1 MNNAMIIDIPETVNK
16 VAFYVPVMENGRKVN
31 LPIIVFAAPD
41 DNVGDFIPFV
51 KLPDEGKVFEAEW
64 DEETC
69 SYAHECY
76 FVAWGQKYVVSAMAQ
91 KSPDWDDDENDEW
104 TSLTLHT
111 AE

>member
-1 MNNAMIIDIPETVNK
+1 MINAMIIDVPADVNK
-16 VAFYVPVMENGRKVN
+16 LAFYVPVMKNGRKVN
-31 LPIIVFAAPD
+31 LPIIVFAAPS
-41 DNVGDFIPFV
+41 DNGGDFIPFV
-51 KLPDEGKVFEAEW
+51 KLPDGNIFEAEW

-76 FVAWGQKYVVSAMAQ
+76 FVAYGQKYVVSAIAQ
-91 KSPDWDDDENDEW
+91 KSPDWDDDDNDEW